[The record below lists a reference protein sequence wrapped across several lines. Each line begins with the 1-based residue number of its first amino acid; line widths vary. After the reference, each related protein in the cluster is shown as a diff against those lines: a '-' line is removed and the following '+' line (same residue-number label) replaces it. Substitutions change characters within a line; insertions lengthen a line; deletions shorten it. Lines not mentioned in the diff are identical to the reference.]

1 MTFYSDSLAFVNAL
15 LISWESVCVCVG
27 GWGGVID
34 NNLRDLKIKNKVW
47 CLMCWGGWGG
57 AWGGGPL
64 SASDYPPS
72 SVGLDQPQQLDL
84 HHLIEE
90 AQLVH

>member
-1 MTFYSDSLAFVNAL
+1 M
-15 LISWESVCVCVG
+15 CVG
-27 GWGGVID
+27 GGGGLID
-34 NNLRDLKIKNKVW
+34 NNLKKLKKEEVW
-47 CLMCWGGWGG
+47 FLMCCWWGGR
-57 AWGGGPL
+57 GGPL

-72 SVGLDQPQQLDL
+72 SVGLNQPQQLDL